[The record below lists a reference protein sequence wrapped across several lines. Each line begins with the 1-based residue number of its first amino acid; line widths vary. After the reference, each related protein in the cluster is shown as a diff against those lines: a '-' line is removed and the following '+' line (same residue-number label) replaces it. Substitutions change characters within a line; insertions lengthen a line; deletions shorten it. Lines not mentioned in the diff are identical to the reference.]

1 MKKIPSRKLI
11 AFLSFTI
18 LLCIGFRLASQKP
31 LWNDEIYSQIAS
43 VENLSPLQMV
53 MGHIGEGNA
62 CPLFYLS
69 QKFICSI
76 SQYHSPVEWQ
86 KGTSAWDFDRPLD
99 RIVLRIG
106 PVVMTALAMSL
117 IFYFFSQSYSW
128 TTAGLSLFLSLSSG
142 MLWQY
147 WAEARPYSLWM
158 LLTAIQV
165 ILFLRIQSEEKQNVK
180 LLNTL
185 AVVHVLLSLT
195 VVLSLP
201 QILLVTCL
209 LWLYGIRDPKGF
221 VFLLIVPTA
230 IALIYFFISPHY
242 PFGLIFS
249 VEQYLRANI
258 SRDRLYVMCLFGL
271 SVGLCQIFP
280 KLRESWIG
288 NVIKEG
294 LPALWMFLGM
304 IISALGIL
312 LLFKLKQGPIVQ
324 FPVTEKYFIFLTPVG
339 IIAVTIFV
347 DRLMSSA
354 KNFWMSS
361 LLLCGIAALVLPRF
375 LKVISELL
383 KQYPHLLS

>member
-1 MKKIPSRKLI
+1 MC
-11 AFLSFTI
+11 
-18 LLCIGFRLASQKP
+18 LLLLGFRLASQKP

-62 CPLFYLS
+62 CPLFYLT

-86 KGTSAWDFDRPLD
+86 KGTWAWDFDRPLD
-99 RIVLRIG
+99 RIILRIG
-106 PVVMTALAMSL
+106 SVIMTALAMSL

-128 TTAGLSLFLSLSSG
+128 ITAVLSLFLSLSSG

-158 LLTAIQV
+158 LLTTLQV
-165 ILFLRIQSEEKQNVK
+165 ILFLRIQADETHRVK
-180 LLNTL
+180 FINAL
-185 AVVHVLLSLT
+185 AIVQILLSLT

-209 LWLYGIRDPKGF
+209 LWFYGNRDPQKF
-221 VFLLIVPTA
+221 IFLLVIPTA
-230 IALIYFFISPHY
+230 ITLIYYLLSPHY

-258 SRDRLYVMCLFGL
+258 SRDRLYIMGLFGL
-271 SVGLCQIFP
+271 CIGMYQAFP
-280 KLRESWIG
+280 KLRESWISE
-288 NVIKEG
+288 VIRGG
-294 LPALWMFLGM
+294 LPALWVFLGM
-304 IISALGIL
+304 IMSALGIL
-312 LLFKLKQGPIVQ
+312 LLFKFKQGPFVQ

-339 IIAVTIFV
+339 IITTTIFL
-347 DRLMSSA
+347 DRLISSA
-354 KNFWMSS
+354 RNFWMSAIGV
-361 LLLCGIAALVLPRF
+361 CGVTALILPRF
-375 LKVISELL
+375 IKVMAELL
-383 KQYPHLLS
+383 KQYPHFFS